1 MFDFIK
7 KWFQKEA
14 SPPQNNLDMTYLIV
28 GLGNIGAEYAMTRHN
43 IGFLVLDRLA
53 SQREISFKT
62 DRLGD
67 TAVFK
72 HKGKTFILLKPSTY
86 MNLSGKALAFH
97 QQKHKISIENV
108 FIVVDD
114 KDTPFEKMRI
124 RLQGSAGGHN
134 GLKHIEATLGTN
146 VYNRLRI
153 GIGDDYSKG
162 KQIDFVLGEWTEAE
176 KEKLPAI
183 MDKATE
189 IILSFGLAG
198 IQNTMNL
205 YNAK

>member
-1 MFDFIK
+1 
-7 KWFQKEA
+7 
-14 SPPQNNLDMTYLIV
+14 
-28 GLGNIGAEYAMTRHN
+28 
-43 IGFLVLDRLA
+43 
-53 SQREISFKT
+53 
-62 DRLGD
+62 
-67 TAVFK
+67 
-72 HKGKTFILLKPSTY
+72 

-97 QQKHKISIENV
+97 QQKNKIPIENV
-108 FIVVDD
+108 LVVVDD

-153 GIGDDYSKG
+153 GIGNDYDKG
-162 KQIDFVLGEWTEAE
+162 KQIDFVLGEWSAEE

-183 MDKATE
+183 MDKAGE
-189 IILSFGLAG
+189 IILSFGLSG